1 MFLCEDDVFVSAVH
15 PVAMRRAV
23 FCMICSLFTC
33 VSEII
38 GDHTVLAYSIC
49 GLVMVLYVAKMV
61 SLSLLHFVEVRAF
74 SMLMVFDAFSLV
86 CIMC

>member
-1 MFLCEDDVFVSAVH
+1 MFVSAVH

-23 FCMICSLFTC
+23 FCMVCSLFIC

-49 GLVMVLYVAKMV
+49 GFVMVLYVAKMV
-61 SLSLLHFVEVRAF
+61 SLSFPHFVEVRAF
-74 SMLMVFDAFSLV
+74 STVINCF
-86 CIMC
+86 

>member
-1 MFLCEDDVFVSAVH
+1 MSAVH

-23 FCMICSLFTC
+23 FCMVCSLFIC

-49 GLVMVLYVAKMV
+49 NLVIVLYVARMV
-61 SLSLLHFVEVRAF
+61 SLSFPHFVEVRAF
-74 SMLMVFDAFSLV
+74 STLIVFDAFYFVSF
-86 CIMC
+86 MY